1 VTRQPNAIDFWRGFA
16 LVTIFINH
24 IPGLFF
30 ERFTQKNFSFS
41 DSADL
46 FVFLA
51 GWALRLSVGGP
62 DGGTSTGQVLTRLG
76 GRVITIYAA
85 QLLLSSLAIAML
97 AGAATYFEKPVLL
110 SWFNVAAI
118 FYDPINAHLGLAMLT
133 YQLGYFD
140 ILPLYVVL
148 MIAAPL
154 IVLIYRLAPAALLP
168 VSLAIYLWALVFEVS
183 PPTWPTK
190 GTWFFNPLAWQFLF
204 VLGFLFAGEE
214 GLGGFVR
221 RHQQR
226 LMLAA
231 APVLL
236 AATLMMLFKWWP
248 GAGDV
253 PEPTLLFTVEK
264 SYLTPIRLIQF
275 LSLVVVFAGV
285 YPYIARP
292 LPTLSEFLS
301 LLGRNSLPVFCVASL
316 LSVGFQILRFVY
328 TPDIAMDTAILVTGF
343 AILGFTA
350 WVSEWRA
357 ARSSARSAQPGADAR
372 QFDLPLAGRAD
383 AQAPRQD

>member
-16 LVTIFINH
+16 LITIFINH
-24 IPGLFF
+24 IPGLYF
-30 ERFTQKNFSFS
+30 ERFTHRNFSFS

-51 GWALRLSVGGP
+51 GWALGLSIGGP
-62 DGGTSTGQVLTRLG
+62 EGAASTGRILTRLG

-97 AGAATYFEKPVLL
+97 AGAATYFERPILL

-118 FYDPINAHLGLAMLT
+118 FNDPINAHLGLAMLT

-154 IVLIYRLAPAALLP
+154 IVLIYRLAPSALLP
-168 VSLAIYLWALVFEVS
+168 VSLTIYLWALIFEMS
-183 PPTWPTK
+183 PPTWPTE
-190 GTWFFNPLAWQFLF
+190 GTWFFNPLTWQFVF

-221 RHQQR
+221 RHQHR
-226 LMLAA
+226 LMLVA

-236 AATLMMLFKWWP
+236 AATLMVVFKWWP

-253 PEPTLLFTVEK
+253 PEPKLLFTVEK
-264 SYLTPIRLIQF
+264 SYMTPIRLIQF
-275 LSLVVVFAGV
+275 LSLVVVFADV
-285 YPYIARP
+285 YPHIARP
-292 LPTLSEFLS
+292 LPTLSEFFS
-301 LLGRNSLPVFCVASL
+301 LLGRNSLSVFCVASL
-316 LSVGFQILRFVY
+316 LSVGFQILRFIY
-328 TPDIAMDTAILVTGF
+328 IPGISMDTAILISGL

-357 ARSSARSAQPGADAR
+357 SRSSARSAQMGADAG
-372 QFDLPLAGRAD
+372 QLALPLVGRAD
-383 AQAPRQD
+383 AQPSRRD

>member
-30 ERFTQKNFSFS
+30 ERLTHRNFSFS

-51 GWALRLSVGGP
+51 GWGLRLSIGGP
-62 DGGTSTGQVLTRLG
+62 EGITSTGRVLTRLG
-76 GRVITIYAA
+76 GRVVTIYAA
-85 QLLLSSLAIAML
+85 QLLLSSIAIAML
-97 AGAATYFEKPVLL
+97 AGAATYFEKPALL

-154 IVLIYRLAPAALLP
+154 IVLIYRFAPGALLP
-168 VSLAIYLWALVFEVS
+168 ISLCIYLWALVFEVS

-190 GTWFFNPLAWQFLF
+190 GTWFFNPLAWQFVF

-221 RHQQR
+221 RHQHR
-226 LMLAA
+226 LMFIA

-236 AATLMMLFKWWP
+236 AATLMVLLKWWP

-275 LSLVVVFAGV
+275 LSLVAVFAGV

-301 LLGRNSLPVFCVASL
+301 LLGRNSLSVFCVASL
-316 LSVGFQILRFVY
+316 LAVGFQILRFVY
-328 TPDIAMDTAILVTGF
+328 KPGIAMDTAIVVTGI

-350 WVSEWRA
+350 WVSEWRT
-357 ARSSARSAQPGADAR
+357 ARSSAGSAQPGPDAR

>member
-1 VTRQPNAIDFWRGFA
+1 MTRQPNAIDFWRGFA

-41 DSADL
+41 DSRRP
-46 FVFLA
+46 
-51 GWALRLSVGGP
+51 LRLSRRMGAAPVGRRPG
-62 DGGTSTGQVLTRLG
+62 GGTSTGRVLTRLG

-110 SWFNVAAI
+110 TWFNVCRHLLRSHQRASG
-118 FYDPINAHLGLAMLT
+118 PGHAHLSAWLFRHPAALCRA
-133 YQLGYFD
+133 D
-140 ILPLYVVL
+140 DRCPIDRADLPLV
-148 MIAAPL
+148 
-154 IVLIYRLAPAALLP
+154 PAALLP

-226 LMLAA
+226 LMLIA

-275 LSLVVVFAGV
+275 LSLAVVFAGV
-285 YPYIARP
+285 
-292 LPTLSEFLS
+292 
-301 LLGRNSLPVFCVASL
+301 
-316 LSVGFQILRFVY
+316 
-328 TPDIAMDTAILVTGF
+328 
-343 AILGFTA
+343 
-350 WVSEWRA
+350 
-357 ARSSARSAQPGADAR
+357 
-372 QFDLPLAGRAD
+372 
-383 AQAPRQD
+383 